1 MVVVVTN
8 EETNVAAEVITNER
22 GYFEVPY
29 LVPGTYRL
37 SIQVEGFKKFTQ
49 TGIVLT
55 VNNRVEVPVTLDV
68 GALVDEVTVAA
79 QAPLLDTTSASASMS
94 LSNRQVNSLPVFGNS
109 AMLLTRS
116 VPGVQWTGQPNY
128 LGLHSNAGASGTN
141 AAGGVGGTEYSLD
154 GVSNSA
160 EGRRVAYLPYT
171 DTVAEIKVET
181 ASFDAS
187 KGHTSGATVSALT
200 KSGTNA
206 FRGSATWQYWNAAW
220 NATQS
225 TTNAA
230 YYGAIEKA
238 IAEGNNAEADG
249 CADSRSRRQ
258 DIPTTGP
265 PCSAVR
271 SRCHA
276 SSADAT
282 SCSSSSATTDSRTSS
297 PRRSPRS
304 IAPCRAKRNG
314 AGTFRICFASIR
326 CAIKSTIRARRGSK
340 TGGWCAIPS
349 RTIRSR
355 FSIRSTNNICR

>member
-1 MVVVVTN
+1 MGGTRVFARVLLAAIASLALVEAAVGAAVEAAAGGAQETRGSILGTVKDSSGAVLPAMVVVVTN
-8 EETNVAAEVITNER
+8 EETNVAAEVVTNER

-37 SIQVEGFKKFTQ
+37 SIQVEGFRKFTQ

-55 VNNRVEVPVTLDV
+55 VNNRVEVPVTLDM

-109 AMLLTRS
+109 AMLLARS
-116 VPGVQWTGQPNY
+116 APGVQWTGQPNY

-141 AAGGVGGTEYSLD
+141 AAGGVGGNEYSLD

-160 EGRRVAYLPYT
+160 SERRVAYLPYT

-187 KGHTSGATVSALT
+187 KGHGSGAMVSALT

-206 FRGSATWQYWNAAW
+206 FRGSATWQYWNSDW

-238 IAEGNNAEADG
+238 IADGNSAEAERLRG
-249 CADSRSRRQ
+249 QPKSPAGHSNNWATV
-258 DIPTTGP
+258 IGGP
-265 PCSAVR
+265 VTLPRLFSGRDKLFFFFSITA
-271 SRCHA
+271 
-276 SSADAT
+276 
-282 SCSSSSATTDSRTSS
+282 SRT
-297 PRRSPRS
+297 
-304 IAPCRAKRNG
+304 
-314 AGTFRICFASIR
+314 
-326 CAIKSTIRARRGSK
+326 
-340 TGGWCAIPS
+340 
-349 RTIRSR
+349 
-355 FSIRSTNNICR
+355 